1 MIGHIKSL
9 SPALMRQTTMR
20 EELGRVSQLRKSMF
34 KLFSAIAFVTICFA
48 AEAVAQVYV
57 PAPITVPAPTDLSNI
72 LITREIGRIE
82 AERAGSAA
90 KMSNTGLASQMP
102 SIYGP
107 FLANMSRVGIAQP
120 NNKLGPAPGKDTSF
134 HSSQPPFV
142 PQQLAAR
149 LGKTDQ
155 ERQYIEAVLSKCLNY
170 YLDNARSKGVPLNDV
185 TRALNYFISTNYFI
199 YTLGAGPTPDQMSAT
214 REVIRANLTRSD
226 LFQRMSD
233 KQKQEAYET
242 LIVLASFTDYGF
254 GTSKESG
261 DTKAAAQ
268 FREMAKYNLETML
281 GTPIERIHFT
291 NNGLTLK

>member
-1 MIGHIKSL
+1 MH
-9 SPALMRQTTMR
+9 QTTVR
-20 EELGRVSQLRKSMF
+20 EELGSFSQLQNSMV

-48 AEAVAQVYV
+48 PEAVAQVYV
-57 PAPITVPAPTDLSNI
+57 PPPITVPAPTDLSNI

-82 AERAGSAA
+82 AERAGSGSQI
-90 KMSNTGLASQMP
+90 SNSGLATQMP

-107 FLANMSRVGIAQP
+107 FLANMSRVRIVQP
-120 NNKLGPAPGKDTSF
+120 TDKLGSAAGGDTSF

-149 LGKTDQ
+149 LGKTEQ

-170 YLDNARSKGVPLNDV
+170 YLDSARRQGVPLNDV
-185 TRALNYFISTNYFI
+185 TRALNYFISTNYYI
-199 YTLGAGPTPDQMSAT
+199 YSLGAGPTPEQMKAT
-214 REVIRANLTRSD
+214 REVIRANMARSD
-226 LFQRMSD
+226 LFLRMSD

-268 FREMAKYNLETML
+268 FREMAKYNLETLL
-281 GTPIERIHFT
+281 GAPIERIHFT